1 MKVNMKRLM
10 ILLADLIR
18 RGQVTV
24 EFKDLDMDRLEKLA
38 RSGTEDLL
46 KQVAWVVFDDEAEL
60 TDSEK
65 IRELKAM
72 LAEEF

>member
-1 MKVNMKRLM
+1 MKRLM